1 MEWWLTILRMVA
13 DHPGHFSWSLFCEL
27 SFGAKFQVCSTL
39 PSGIFW
45 WGFLLLVSC
54 DGEETKSTPSP
65 TGLDC
70 TVRLDWSLT
79 KRTRTAIIKI
89 YQTQIDGRG
98 SSMDNAILLK
108 MIFNGRDPLMKDKLC
123 TLPLIKQWQQNP

>member
-1 MEWWLTILRMVA
+1 MTTHGVSFVSLIYVPNTKSVA
-13 DHPGHFSWSLFCEL
+13 HFLVVD
-27 SFGAKFQVCSTL
+27 FGEGCCCY
-39 PSGIFW
+39 
-45 WGFLLLVSC
+45 LVSC
-54 DGEETKSTPSP
+54 DGGETKSTPSP
-65 TGLDC
+65 TVLDC

-108 MIFNGRDPLMKDKLC
+108 MIFDGRDPLMKDKLC